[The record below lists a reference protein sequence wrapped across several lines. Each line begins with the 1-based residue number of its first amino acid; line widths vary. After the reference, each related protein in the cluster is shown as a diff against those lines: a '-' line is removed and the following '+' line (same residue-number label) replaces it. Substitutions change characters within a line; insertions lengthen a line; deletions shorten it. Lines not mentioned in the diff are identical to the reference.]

1 MQSSK
6 QSDFERD
13 SERNSARNAK
23 VLSNPTTLVR
33 ALAPSA
39 HAGAAFSVLPNTKK
53 RARAV
58 ISSAKWLRGTPE
70 QRFRAASGY
79 GARPSSD
86 FERKARPVRCFRM
99 LSAWLVALWLPE
111 SSGEFTI
118 KYIQIYLLVLVDRFC
133 NVSVPCLW
141 HLSLC
146 HVWLTIIS
154 PHQGGLLSRGCQSL
168 CQHNNKA
175 AYKARR

>member
-1 MQSSK
+1 MPVESRKAQLEAMQSSK

-13 SERNSARNAK
+13 FERDSARNAK

-33 ALAPSA
+33 APAPSA
-39 HAGAAFSVLPNTKK
+39 NAGAALRVLPNTKK

-86 FERKARPVRCFRM
+86 FERKARPVRCFRV
-99 LSAWLVALWLPE
+99 LLAWLVALSVPE
-111 SSGEFTI
+111 RSGGFTI
-118 KYIQIYLLVLVDRFC
+118 
-133 NVSVPCLW
+133 
-141 HLSLC
+141 
-146 HVWLTIIS
+146 
-154 PHQGGLLSRGCQSL
+154 
-168 CQHNNKA
+168 
-175 AYKARR
+175 